1 MNTQQYIHRLEQIGV
16 RTDRRIEVMYEDLFR
31 ITENIFLKECHATEG
46 FELYDFVKEK
56 EKFRELHELRQHI
69 EALLVWMYPEGLA
82 SWPQSTNRKFKELEN
97 PYLGASYEPIIKN
110 MSISN
115 QYISAAFN
123 LRCKLTGEQFSQD
136 REFLLQKL
144 KDRHF
149 TTAAIEK
156 YISEKK
162 DNSHI
167 PKIGLDLMTQE
178 IYLLKPEESFL
189 PKEPGQTHLST
200 AWCKKYMNIFD
211 KFSNSGLTIYY
222 NQRVEQE
229 NLGSAWKGI
238 LKALRDQFHK
248 RKIDISSL
256 GNFEEL
262 EMKRCAILI
271 DKKLH
276 TANEIPKEV
285 FGQMA
290 MLFLKKKEN
299 RMVNVN
305 ISRMDD
311 ENLYYWN
318 KNYECSFNIN
328 YLLKFFHDQLLE
340 KS

>member
-1 MNTQQYIHRLEQIGV
+1 MNTQQYLHRLQKIGV
-16 RTDRRIEVMYEDLFR
+16 RTDKRIEIMYMDLFR
-31 ITENIFLKECHATEG
+31 ITENIFLKECHKTEG
-46 FELYDFVKEK
+46 FELYEFVKEK
-56 EKFRELHELRQHI
+56 EKFRELHELRQHM
-69 EALLVWMYPEGLA
+69 EALLIWMYPEGLPI
-82 SWPQSTNRKFKELEN
+82 WPKSTNRKFKELKN
-97 PYLGASYEPIIKN
+97 PYLGACYEAISKN

-123 LRCKLTGEQFSQD
+123 LRCKLPGEQFRQN

-149 TTAAIEK
+149 SAAAIEM

-162 DNSHI
+162 DNAHI

-189 PKEPGQTHLST
+189 PEEPEQTYLST
-200 AWCKKYMNIFD
+200 AWYKKYMNIFD

-222 NQRVEQE
+222 NKGVEQE
-229 NLGSAWKGI
+229 HLGPAWKGI

-248 RKIDISSL
+248 RKIDISYL
-256 GNFEEL
+256 GNVEEL
-262 EMKRCAILI
+262 EMKHCAILI
-271 DKKLH
+271 DKELQ
-276 TANEIPKEV
+276 TADEIPKEI
-285 FGQMA
+285 FEQIA
-290 MLFLKKKEN
+290 MLFLKKKDD
-299 RMVNVN
+299 RKVSVN

-311 ENLYYWN
+311 KNIYYWSR
-318 KNYECSFNIN
+318 NYECSFNIN